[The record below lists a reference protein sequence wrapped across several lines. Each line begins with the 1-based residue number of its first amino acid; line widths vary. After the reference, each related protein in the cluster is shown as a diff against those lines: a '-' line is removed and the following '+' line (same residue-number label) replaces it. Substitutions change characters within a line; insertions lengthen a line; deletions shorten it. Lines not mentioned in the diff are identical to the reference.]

1 MSSYY
6 FNFQLLSYINFL
18 YFLKKR
24 LQKLDFKCILWNLEP
39 TLYPLNFQK
48 MPLKEIILAYHESN
62 PSRIALN
69 KLCCLWFYLFL
80 KLLSLK
86 NAITFYI
93 LKKKKKRKKKK
104 KKKRKTD
111 CSSFPAAFY
120 FLIDF
125 SKILQFIFPYSQSKV
140 LNILRK

>member
-24 LQKLDFKCILWNLEP
+24 FQKLDFKCILWNLEP
-39 TLYPLNFQK
+39 TLYPLNFRK
-48 MPLKEIILAYHESN
+48 MPLKEIILAYLESN

-86 NAITFYI
+86 NAISFYI
-93 LKKKKKRKKKK
+93 LKKKKKNE
-104 KKKRKTD
+104 KR
-111 CSSFPAAFY
+111 
-120 FLIDF
+120 I
-125 SKILQFIFPYSQSKV
+125 V
-140 LNILRK
+140 LHFQQPFTF

>member
-24 LQKLDFKCILWNLEP
+24 FQKLDFKCILWNLEP
-39 TLYPLNFQK
+39 TLYPLNFRK
-48 MPLKEIILAYHESN
+48 MPLKEIILAYLESN
-62 PSRIALN
+62 PSRNALN

-86 NAITFYI
+86 NAISLYI
-93 LKKKKKRKKKK
+93 LKKKKNEKR
-104 KKKRKTD
+104 
-111 CSSFPAAFY
+111 
-120 FLIDF
+120 I
-125 SKILQFIFPYSQSKV
+125 V
-140 LNILRK
+140 LHFQQPFTF

>member
-24 LQKLDFKCILWNLEP
+24 FQKLDFKCILWNLEP
-39 TLYPLNFQK
+39 TLYPLNFRK
-48 MPLKEIILAYHESN
+48 MPLKEIILAYLESN

-86 NAITFYI
+86 NAISFYI
-93 LKKKKKRKKKK
+93 LKKKKKMKNGLFFI
-104 KKKRKTD
+104 
-111 CSSFPAAFY
+111 SSSLLLFDRFFKNLA
-120 FLIDF
+120 IHF
-125 SKILQFIFPYSQSKV
+125 SI
-140 LNILRK
+140 